1 MKFAAVSTALLAG
14 SATAFAPSQPASPR
28 GKRGSEIV
36 RIRYLETQS
45 FLTQFAL
52 RFQSLRCKPLRREVN
67 F

>member
-28 GKRGSEIV
+28 GKRGFEIV

-52 RFQSLRCKPLRREVN
+52 RFQSLRFKPLRREVN